1 MNAIVRLKSSLTCS
15 YCSKIYKDQVELPCG
30 DLVCQEHLNEK
41 NVIQTKKI
49 KCSTCK
55 QEFQVQN
62 NDFKSNKSIKKQLDN
77 HIYLNDEEIS
87 LKQKIEES
95 FKTFFQIYDEFKSSL
110 SKLDLDSDWYEY
122 FLEVRR
128 QIDLHRENL
137 IVKIDDIYIGM
148 IAKVEEFEK
157 SCLKSIKENL
167 EVSFTSFGVK
177 SYAEDLQ
184 ELEETFRDPNI
195 SIESIQKIQIQ
206 QKEKIEAIQLKL
218 NEFTQIKEKL
228 KASNEFKPNLSF
240 DRDSF
245 GQLHFKYFQF
255 DRFKSKILTG
265 QQPFELMKLCEFRPE
280 DKFNLLY
287 RASRDGFDSNDFHSK
302 CDGHPNTLS
311 IFKASGSSFIFGGFT
326 SEAWESSL
334 PGIWKSD
341 PEAFLFS
348 LTNKD
353 KKPCKLKIKA
363 DKYQFAINCGSGYG
377 PIFGMGDIQIST
389 NPNTSKLSSSN
400 LGKIYKHS
408 QYIQYSNEAESFF
421 AGSYFYQLIDFE
433 VYQIE

>member
-1 MNAIVRLKSSLTCS
+1 MTCS

-30 DLVCQEHLNEK
+30 DLICQEHLNDK
-41 NVIQTKKI
+41 GVIQTNKI

-62 NDFKSNKSIKKQLDN
+62 NDFKSSKSIQTQIN
-77 HIYLNDEEIS
+77 QQIYLSDEEIS

-95 FKTFFQIYDEFKSSL
+95 MKTFFQIYDEFNSRK
-110 SKLDLDSDWYEY
+110 SKLDLDLDWYNY
-122 FLEVRR
+122 FSEVKR
-128 QIDLHRENL
+128 QIDLHREEL
-137 IVKIDDIYIGM
+137 VVKIDEIYIGM
-148 IAKVEEFEK
+148 IAKVKEFEK

-167 EVSFTSFGVK
+167 EVSLKSFGIK
-177 SYAEDLQ
+177 SYDEDLK

-195 SIESIQKIQIQ
+195 LIESIQKMQIQ

-218 NEFTQIKEKL
+218 NEFTQIKDNL
-228 KASNEFKPNLSF
+228 KAPNEFKPNLSF
-240 DRDSF
+240 DTDSF
-245 GQLHFKYFQF
+245 GQIHFKYFQF

-265 QQPFELMKLCEFRPE
+265 KQPFELMKLCEFRPE

-311 IFKASGSSFIFGGFT
+311 IFRASGSSFIFGGFT
-326 SEAWESSL
+326 SGAWESSM

-353 KKPCKLKIKA
+353 NKPCKLKIKA
-363 DKYQFAINCGSGYG
+363 DKSQFAINCGSGYG

-389 NPNTSKLSSSN
+389 NPNTSMLSSSN

-408 QYIQYSNEAESFF
+408 QYIQYSNEAESFL
-421 AGSYFYQLIDFE
+421 AGSYVYQLTDFE
-433 VYQIE
+433 VYQRI